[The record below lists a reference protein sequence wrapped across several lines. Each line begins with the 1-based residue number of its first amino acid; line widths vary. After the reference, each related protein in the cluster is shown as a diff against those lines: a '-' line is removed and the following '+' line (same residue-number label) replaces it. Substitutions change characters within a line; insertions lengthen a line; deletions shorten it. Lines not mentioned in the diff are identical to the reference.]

1 MPVPTSSIDLTG
13 GEFVER
19 SWRCTARGGRY
30 LAVGFADDDE
40 NGMTGRPLR
49 MACIGNIDIVAVM
62 VAWADSVDP
71 GMRRFGF
78 NPFGRDVADE
88 IHADLLRMVAD
99 GSIRPS
105 IGRRVAMEEA
115 GAALDE
121 HRGRRVTGSD
131 RGRDGPVSATG
142 CRAMPPTPLTTPGAT
157 PSSTAHR
164 SRPQRGGPCRQAA
177 GPGDADRWRPAS
189 VVKAAVRQAGSS
201 DLGSDSYRE
210 PLGVFLRSCEAEA
223 ELTTFG
229 RILVTKMLSAALANR
244 IELHHWAQDHPAI
257 RRETI
262 ASPWIIVG
270 LPRTGTSVLSNLLG
284 LDPMARPLRQWE
296 AAHLIPPPTLEGA
309 EEDPRIARTAKEL
322 EGLMRLN
329 PPLRAMHPFGAT
341 LAQECV
347 SLFMYDVRTL
357 ALETQAHV
365 PTYARWLEQA
375 DMAPAYAQHKLAL
388 QALQSAQPTERWI
401 LKTPNHLWH
410 LEALVAAYPDARIIW
425 THRDPGPVVTS
436 LASLANAGQRPLTSR
451 ADPRPAA
458 EEWKRKCAFALG
470 SAVALTRPP
479 RTGGASTSTTTT

>member
-1 MPVPTSSIDLTG
+1 MSATVSAPVKHAPHPTHPVEYTWRDSELHSPPLKALNAAGRAAKRLGREVPTLT
-13 GEFVER
+13 
-19 SWRCTARGGRY
+19 
-30 LAVGFADDDE
+30 
-40 NGMTGRPLR
+40 
-49 MACIGNIDIVAVM
+49 
-62 VAWADSVDP
+62 
-71 GMRRFGF
+71 
-78 NPFGRDVADE
+78 
-88 IHADLLRMVAD
+88 
-99 GSIRPS
+99 
-105 IGRRVAMEEA
+105 
-115 GAALDE
+115 
-121 HRGRRVTGSD
+121 
-131 RGRDGPVSATG
+131 
-142 CRAMPPTPLTTPGAT
+142 
-157 PSSTAHR
+157 
-164 SRPQRGGPCRQAA
+164 
-177 GPGDADRWRPAS
+177 PAS

-201 DLGSDSYRE
+201 DLGSDSYEE

-229 RILVTKMLSAALANR
+229 RILVSKMLSAALANR
-244 IELHHWAQDHPAI
+244 IELHQWAQDHPAI
-257 RRETI
+257 RREAITG
-262 ASPWIIVG
+262 PWIIVG

-309 EEDPRIARTAKEL
+309 EEDPRIAKTAKEL

-329 PPLRAMHPFGAT
+329 PPLKAMHPFGAT

-375 DMAPAYAQHKLAL
+375 DMAPAYDQHKLAL
-388 QALQSAQPTERWI
+388 QALQSAQPTDRWI

-451 ADPRPAA
+451 ADPRPTA

-470 SAVALTRPP
+470 SAVAYDEAAEDGWCHHLHYGDLMADPIAAVRVLYERFGDTVSDLHVRRMEAFLDQRPKDAFGRHRYDP
-479 RTGGASTSTTTT
+479 ADFGWTYGGLAEEFSDYTARYQVAPEVH